1 MQILTSRQHRL
12 VKLLLHHAAPQ
23 PSKELALQL
32 GVSEKTIQRD
42 LQWLESWLSNWS
54 LTLEKTPGRGVRLR
68 VDDIQQRLQL
78 EQQLNGDESSSSEA
92 LSHNSRRVKIA
103 SQLLSD
109 APRATSISKLSERY
123 FISHASIVNDL
134 KVIEEWLQPLG
145 LALQRGPGGTHIEGN
160 EQTLRQA
167 MVSLINDVMQQNVAG
182 TPLLPR
188 LDPGSQQALVHYFG
202 DEDVP
207 FVQAL
212 LQQME
217 QQLSYPL
224 GDAWYLNLCT
234 HILIMM
240 HRMAQG
246 NALALETLTS
256 AQDLDQRI
264 LTIAQQMVR
273 QIEQRMCCALPA
285 DEIGFIYQYIVSSGI
300 VVEERGDNAPLHNQF
315 STAESVKITCEL
327 IDRFSSFIQQDLAQ
341 DRLLF
346 EGLLVHIKPLLNRLK
361 YHIHIRNP
369 LLEDIQQEMK
379 EIFSLTRKAMQLTA
393 RTHGLSSVADDEIGY
408 LCVHFQAALERQ
420 IAHKRILVVC
430 SSGVGTSHL
439 LKSRILRAFPDWEI
453 VGVVSASNHAAF
465 CQRETVDLVI
475 TTIHLSA
482 GPIPAVYVSAFF
494 NDDDIRRV
502 TDAMIGS
509 QLPDGASCAL
519 AEH

>member
-23 PSKELALQL
+23 PTKELALQL

-42 LQWLESWLSNWS
+42 LQWLESWLRDWS
-54 LTLEKTPGRGVRLR
+54 LQLEKMPGRGIRLR
-68 VDDIQQRLQL
+68 VDDLQQRLQL
-78 EQQLNGDESSSSEA
+78 EQQLNGDESSSDA

-145 LALQRGPGGTHIEGN
+145 LVLQRGPGGTHIEGN

-202 DEDVP
+202 DEDVA

-224 GDAWYLNLCT
+224 GDAWYLNLCS

-264 LTIAQQMVR
+264 LKIAQNMVV

-285 DEIGFIYQYIVSSGI
+285 DEVGFIYHYIVSSGI

-327 IDRFSSFIQQDLAQ
+327 IDRFASFIQQDLAQ

-369 LLEDIQQEMK
+369 LLVDIQQEMK
-379 EIFSLTRKAMQLTA
+379 EIFSLTQQAMQLTA
-393 RTHGLSSVADDEIGY
+393 RSQGLSSVADDEIGY

-453 VGVVSASNHAAF
+453 VGVVSASNHAEF

-475 TTIHLSA
+475 TTIHLNA
-482 GPIPAVYVSAFF
+482 GAVPAVYVSAFF

>member
-12 VKLLLHHAAPQ
+12 VKLLLQQAAPQ
-23 PSKELALQL
+23 PIGQLALQL
-32 GVSEKTIQRD
+32 GVSGKTIQRD
-42 LQWLESWLSNWS
+42 LQWLESWLSNWA
-54 LTLEKTPGRGVRLR
+54 LTLEKTPARGVRLR
-68 VDDIQQRLQL
+68 VEDMQQRLQL
-78 EQQLNGDESSSSEA
+78 EQQLNGDEAGDA
-92 LSHNSRRVKIA
+92 LSHNSRRIKIA

-145 LALQRGPGGTHIEGN
+145 LTLQRGPGGTHIEGH
-160 EQTLRQA
+160 EQALRQA
-167 MVSLINDVMQQNVAG
+167 MVSLINDVMQQQVAG

-202 DEDVP
+202 EEDVA
-207 FVQAL
+207 FVQTL

-246 NALALETLTS
+246 NALALDILTT
-256 AQDLDQRI
+256 AHDLDQSI
-264 LTIAQQMVR
+264 LTIARQMVAR
-273 QIEQRMCCALPA
+273 IEQRIGCALPA
-285 DEIGFIYQYIVSSGI
+285 DEVGFIYQYIVSSGI
-300 VVEERGDNAPLHNQF
+300 VVEERGDQVTLHNQF

-327 IDRFSSFIQQDLAQ
+327 IDRFSAFIQQDLSQ

-346 EGLLVHIKPLLNRLK
+346 DGLLVHIKPLLNRLK

-369 LLEDIQQEMK
+369 LLDDIKQEMK
-379 EIFSLTRKAMQLTA
+379 EIFSLTQQAMQLTA
-393 RTHGLSSVADDEIGY
+393 RTFALSPVAEDEIGY

-453 VGVVSASNHAAF
+453 AGVVSASNQAAF
-465 CQRETVDLVI
+465 CQHHAVDLVI
-475 TTIHLSA
+475 TTIHLDA
-482 GPIPAVYVSAFF
+482 GAIPAVYVSAFF

-509 QLPDGASCAL
+509 QLPNGTPCAL
-519 AEH
+519 AAH

>member
-12 VKLLLHHAAPQ
+12 VKLLLQQAAPQ
-23 PSKELALQL
+23 PTRQLALLL

-42 LQWLESWLSNWS
+42 LQGLESWLSNW
-54 LTLEKTPGRGVRLR
+54 TLQLERVPGRGVGLR
-68 VDDIQQRLQL
+68 ADDIQQRWQL
-78 EQQLNGDESSSSEA
+78 EQQLNSEESGSDA
-92 LSHNSRRVKIA
+92 LSHNSRRIKIA
-103 SQLLSD
+103 SQLLSE
-109 APRATSISKLSERY
+109 APRVTSISKLSERY

-145 LALQRGPGGTHIEGN
+145 LTLQRGPGGTHIEGN

-202 DEDVP
+202 DEDVA

-246 NALALETLTS
+246 NALALATQTS
-256 AQDLDQRI
+256 MQDLDQRT
-264 LTIAQQMVR
+264 LAIAQQMVAR
-273 QIEQRMCCALPA
+273 IEQRIGRALPA
-285 DEIGFIYQYIVSSGI
+285 DEVGFIYQYIVSSGI
-300 VVEERGDNAPLHNQF
+300 VVEERGDQVPAHSQF

-327 IDRFSSFIQQDLAQ
+327 IDCFSAFIQQDLIQ

-346 EGLLVHIKPLLNRLK
+346 DGLLVHIKPLLNRLK

-369 LLEDIQQEMK
+369 LLEDIKQDMQ
-379 EIFSLTRKAMQLTA
+379 EIFSLTQQAMQLTA
-393 RTHGLSSVADDEIGY
+393 RAYALSPVAEDEIGY

-453 VGVVSASNHAAF
+453 AGVVSASNHAAF
-465 CQRETVDLVI
+465 CQSHPVDLVI
-475 TTIHLSA
+475 TTIHLDA
-482 GPIPAVYVSAFF
+482 GATPAVYVSAFF

-502 TDAMIGS
+502 TDAMIGR
-509 QLPDGASCAL
+509 QLPDGAPCAL
-519 AEH
+519 AAH

>member
-12 VKLLLHHAAPQ
+12 VKLLLQQAAPQ
-23 PSKELALQL
+23 PIGQLALQL
-32 GVSEKTIQRD
+32 GVSGKTIQRD
-42 LQWLESWLSNWS
+42 LQWLESWLSNWA
-54 LTLEKTPGRGVRLR
+54 LALEKTPGLGVRLR
-68 VDDIQQRLQL
+68 ADDIQQRLQL
-78 EQQLNGDESSSSEA
+78 EKQLNGDENGSEA
-92 LSHNSRRVKIA
+92 LSHNRRRVKIA

-145 LALQRGPGGTHIEGN
+145 LTLQRGPGGTHIEGP
-160 EQTLRQA
+160 EQALRQA

-182 TPLLPR
+182 TPVLPR

-202 DEDVP
+202 DEDVA
-207 FVQAL
+207 FVQSL

-246 NALALETLTS
+246 NALALETLTT
-256 AQDLDQRI
+256 AQDLDKRI
-264 LTIAQQMVR
+264 LAIARQMVA
-273 QIEQRMCCALPA
+273 QIEQRMGCTLPA
-285 DEIGFIYQYIVSSGI
+285 DEVGFIYQYIVSSGI
-300 VVEERGDNAPLHNQF
+300 VVEERGDNLPLHNQF

-327 IDRFSSFIQQDLAQ
+327 IDRFSTFIQRDLAQ

-346 EGLLVHIKPLLNRLK
+346 DGLLVHIKPLLNRLK
-361 YHIHIRNP
+361 YHINIRNP
-369 LLEDIQQEMK
+369 LLDDIRLEMK
-379 EIFSLTRKAMQLTA
+379 EIFSLTQQAMQLTA
-393 RTHGLSSVADDEIGY
+393 RTFSLSPVADDEIGY

-420 IAHKRILVVC
+420 IARKRVLVVC

-453 VGVVSASNHAAF
+453 AGVISASNYAAF
-465 CQRETVDLVI
+465 CQNQTVDLVI
-475 TTIHLSA
+475 TTIHLDA
-482 GPIPAVYVSAFF
+482 GSVPAVYVSAFF

-509 QLPDGASCAL
+509 QLPNGAHCAM
-519 AEH
+519 AAH

>member
-23 PSKELALQL
+23 PSKELASQL

-54 LTLEKTPGRGVRLR
+54 LQLEKTPGRGVRLR
-68 VDDIQQRLQL
+68 VDDIQQRLLL
-78 EQQLNGDESSSSEA
+78 EQQLNGDESSPDA
-92 LSHNSRRVKIA
+92 LGHNSRRVKIA

-123 FISHASIVNDL
+123 FISQASIVNDL

-145 LALQRGPGGTHIEGN
+145 LQLQRGPGGTHIEGN
-160 EQTLRQA
+160 EQALRQA

-202 DEDVP
+202 DEDVA

-212 LQQME
+212 LQHME

-264 LTIAQQMVR
+264 LTIARQMVT

-285 DEIGFIYQYIVSSGI
+285 DEVGFIYQYIVSSGI
-300 VVEERGDNAPLHNQF
+300 VVEERGDNVPLHNQF
-315 STAESVKITCEL
+315 STAESVNITCEL
-327 IDRFSSFIQQDLAQ
+327 IDRFSSFIHQDLVQ

-361 YHIHIRNP
+361 YHINIRNP

-379 EIFSLTRKAMQLTA
+379 EIFSLTKQAMQLTA
-393 RTHGLSSVADDEIGY
+393 RSQGLSSVADDEIGY

-453 VGVVSASNHAAF
+453 VGVVSASNQADF

-475 TTIHLSA
+475 TTIHLHA
-482 GPIPAVYVSAFF
+482 GAVPAVYVSAFF

-509 QLPDGASCAL
+509 QLPDGAFCAL

>member
-12 VKLLLHHAAPQ
+12 MKLLLHQAAPQ
-23 PSKELALQL
+23 PIGQLALQL
-32 GVSEKTIQRD
+32 GVSGKTIQRD
-42 LQWLESWLSNWS
+42 LQGLESWLSNWA
-54 LTLEKTPGRGVRLR
+54 LTLEKSPGRGVRLR

-78 EQQLNGDESSSSEA
+78 EQQLNGGDAAADA

-103 SQLLSD
+103 SQLLSE

-145 LALQRGPGGTHIEGN
+145 LTLQRGPGGTHIEGN

-182 TPLLPR
+182 APLLPR

-202 DEDVP
+202 EEDVA

-212 LQQME
+212 LLQME
-217 QQLSYPL
+217 QQLNYPL

-246 NALALETLTS
+246 NALALEALTS
-256 AQDLDQRI
+256 VQDLDKPI
-264 LTIAQQMVR
+264 LAIARQMVTR
-273 QIEQRMCCALPA
+273 IEQRIGCTLPA
-285 DEIGFIYQYIVSSGI
+285 DEVGFIYQYIVSSGI
-300 VVEERGDNAPLHNQF
+300 VVEERGDQVLLHNQF

-327 IDRFSSFIQQDLAQ
+327 IDRFSDFIQQDLAH

-369 LLEDIQQEMK
+369 LLDDIKQEM
-379 EIFSLTRKAMQLTA
+379 ERIFFLAQQAMQQTA
-393 RTHGLSSVADDEIGY
+393 QTFALSPVADDEIGY

-453 VGVVSASNHAAF
+453 AGVVSASNQAAF
-465 CQRETVDLVI
+465 CQHHRVDLVI
-475 TTIHLSA
+475 TTIHLDA
-482 GPIPAVYVSAFF
+482 GTIPAVYVSAFF

-509 QLPDGASCAL
+509 QLPNGAPCAL
-519 AEH
+519 TTH

>member
-1 MQILTSRQHRL
+1 
-12 VKLLLHHAAPQ
+12 
-23 PSKELALQL
+23 
-32 GVSEKTIQRD
+32 
-42 LQWLESWLSNWS
+42 
-54 LTLEKTPGRGVRLR
+54 
-68 VDDIQQRLQL
+68 
-78 EQQLNGDESSSSEA
+78 
-92 LSHNSRRVKIA
+92 
-103 SQLLSD
+103 
-109 APRATSISKLSERY
+109 
-123 FISHASIVNDL
+123 
-134 KVIEEWLQPLG
+134 
-145 LALQRGPGGTHIEGN
+145 
-160 EQTLRQA
+160 
-167 MVSLINDVMQQNVAG
+167 
-182 TPLLPR
+182 
-188 LDPGSQQALVHYFG
+188 
-202 DEDVP
+202 
-207 FVQAL
+207 
-212 LQQME
+212 
-217 QQLSYPL
+217 
-224 GDAWYLNLCT
+224 
-234 HILIMM
+234 MM

-264 LTIAQQMVR
+264 LNIAQQMVV

-285 DEIGFIYQYIVSSGI
+285 DEVGFIYQYIVSSGI

-327 IDRFSSFIQQDLAQ
+327 IDRFASFIQQDLAQ

-369 LLEDIQQEMK
+369 LLDDIQQEMK
-379 EIFSLTRKAMQLTA
+379 AIFSLTQQAMQLTA
-393 RTHGLSSVADDEIGY
+393 RSQGLSSVADDEIGY

-439 LKSRILRAFPDWEI
+439 LKSRILRAFPDWAI

-475 TTIHLSA
+475 TTIHLNA
-482 GPIPAVYVSAFF
+482 GSVPAVYVSAFF